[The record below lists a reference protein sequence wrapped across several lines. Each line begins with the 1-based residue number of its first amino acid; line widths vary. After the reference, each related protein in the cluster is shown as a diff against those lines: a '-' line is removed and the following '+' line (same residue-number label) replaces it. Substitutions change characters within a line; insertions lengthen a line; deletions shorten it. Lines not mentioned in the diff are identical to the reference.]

1 MVSTLSHSDGPERW
15 IKSLLQIKNIGIHAK
30 CSRILP
36 LSDVIHWTGFF
47 PSISMIIQMATKG
60 HDSDQAILL
69 SFVRPS
75 PLFLM

>member
-1 MVSTLSHSDGPERW
+1 MAQSVGSKAFYRSKISVSMPNVVL
-15 IKSLLQIKNIGIHAK
+15 
-30 CSRILP
+30 CILP